1 MQTPHRRL
9 GTYSH
14 LPPDYHITAEKYKR
28 LESEHRKLLEYVRPP
43 AIEEV
48 KRLAL
53 MGDFSENAAY
63 QIAKGRLRGINRR
76 LLEIENMLKRSIII
90 CETASTGRIRI
101 GSKVRVLISGR
112 EREYSILGSSE
123 TDPLRGIISHNSPIG
138 QSLIGKSAG
147 DTFSYQT
154 QEKRIEGQIVSIG

>member
-1 MQTPHRRL
+1 
-9 GTYSH
+9 
-14 LPPDYHITAEKYKR
+14 
-28 LESEHRKLLEYVRPP
+28 LEYVRPA

-90 CETASTGRIRI
+90 RSATTNGKIRI
-101 GSKVRVLISGR
+101 GSKVRVLINGK

-123 TDPLRGIISHNSPIG
+123 TDPLHGIISHNSPIG
-138 QSLIGKSAG
+138 QSLIGKVAG
-147 DTFSYQT
+147 DSFSYQAKDK
-154 QEKRIEGQIVSIG
+154 QIEGRIISIS